1 VNQNSTVLV
10 DFWKNFWS
18 VLQERVYQGRVTDVQ
33 QLKQRIQEEWEKLD
47 HSIIVKAI
55 QQWRKRLFACVR
67 AKGGQFEYQ
76 L

>member
-1 VNQNSTVLV
+1 VSIR
-10 DFWKNFWS
+10 
-18 VLQERVYQGRVTDVQ
+18 EEQ
-33 QLKQRIQEEWEKLD
+33 QLKQRIEEEWEKLD

-67 AKGGQFEYQ
+67 AEGGQFEYQ